1 MANPLNVLILEDQ
14 PKDAEMVIHE
24 LCQAGYDPEFEIVST
39 ESAYLS
45 ALRRLPDIIL
55 ADYFL
60 AGFDAL
66 RALDL
71 LHELRLEIPF
81 ILVTGAL
88 EDIGLE
94 CLRRGASDYLIKD
107 RLARLGPAV
116 RHAVEK
122 SRLQRE
128 RESTENALR
137 ESEQRF
143 RRIFASNMVGIYFW
157 KTDGYITEANDSF
170 LNMVGHTREDVQSG
184 AMRWSNMTPPEH
196 RHLDERAL
204 QEIRTLGFCRPFEK
218 EYTGKNGLRV
228 PVMVGGTML
237 DGSHDSGVCFVLDI
251 TSRKNTEAALQQ
263 IKEQLQKLSHRLI
276 EVQEME
282 RRHLARELHDEIGQ
296 NLTAAK
302 INLQTILS
310 YPDPPTLNPRLEESI
325 VLLDRLLEQ
334 TRSLSLDLR
343 PPLLDHLGLVP
354 TIRWYASQQ
363 AHRSRIRI
371 QFQGSEGVTRLNPLI
386 ETTCF
391 RVAQEA
397 ITNAVRHSKAASMT
411 VNLRIHDQ
419 HLHLRLSDDGIGFD
433 PSQIMARAAE
443 GASLGWIGM
452 RERVSLAGG
461 RIECSS
467 SPETGTA
474 INAWFPL
481 SENHAAIAQSI
492 PEPKL

>member
-1 MANPLNVLILEDQ
+1 MARPLTVLILEDE

-24 LCQAGYDPEFEIVST
+24 LRQAGYSPEFQIVAT
-39 ESAYLS
+39 EPAYVS
-45 ALRRLPDIIL
+45 ALSQLPDVIL

-60 AGFDAL
+60 AGFDAV

-71 LHELRLEIPF
+71 LHELRLDIPF

-88 EDIGLE
+88 EEIGLE

-122 SRLQRE
+122 SRLRRE
-128 RESTENALR
+128 REMAERALR

-143 RRIFASNMVGIYFW
+143 RRIFESNMVGILFW
-157 KTDGYITEANDSF
+157 KTNGNVTEANDSF
-170 LNMVGHTREDVQSG
+170 LNMVGYTREDLLSG
-184 AMRWSNMTPPEH
+184 AVRWSDMTPPEYH
-196 RHLDERAL
+196 PLDEKAL
-204 QEIRTLGFCRPFEK
+204 QEIALLGSCHPFEK
-218 EYTGKNGLRV
+218 EYIRKNGTRV

-237 DGSHDSGVCFVLDI
+237 DGSRDSGVCFVIDI
-251 TSRKNTEAALQQ
+251 TSRKSTEAALLQL
-263 IKEQLQKLSHRLI
+263 KEQLQTLSHRLI
-276 EVQEME
+276 EVQETE

-310 YPDPPTLNPRLEESI
+310 YPDPSALEHRIEESI
-325 VLLDRLLEQ
+325 VLLDQLLEQ

-354 TIRWYASQQ
+354 TLRWYASQQ

-371 QFQGSEGVTRLNPLI
+371 YFQGSEGVARLSSLI

-397 ITNAVRHSKAASMT
+397 ITNAVRHSKAVSMT
-411 VNLRIHDQ
+411 VTLRIHDQ
-419 HLHLRLSDDGIGFD
+419 NLHLRVFDDGIGFD
-433 PSQIMARAAE
+433 PSKVISRATE
-443 GASLGWIGM
+443 GAGLGWIGM

-461 RIECSS
+461 RIECKS
-467 SPETGTA
+467 SPETGTE
-474 INAWFPL
+474 INAWFPISTNL
-481 SENHAAIAQSI
+481 DSTGQSNHEAR
-492 PEPKL
+492 P

>member
-1 MANPLNVLILEDQ
+1 MAKALTVLILEDE

-24 LCQAGYDPEFEIVST
+24 LRQAGYSPEFKIVAT
-39 ESAYLS
+39 ELAYVS
-45 ALRRLPDIIL
+45 ALRELPDVIL

-71 LHELRLEIPF
+71 LQELRLEIPF

-88 EDIGLE
+88 EEIGLE

-122 SRLQRE
+122 ARLRRE
-128 RESTENALR
+128 REATELALR

-143 RRIFASNMVGIYFW
+143 RRIFESNMVGILFW
-157 KTDGYITEANDSF
+157 RTNGDITEANDSY
-170 LNMVGHTREDVQSG
+170 LNMVGYTRDDVMSG
-184 AMRWSNMTPPEH
+184 RLRWSEITPPEYG
-196 RHLDERAL
+196 HLDEKAI
-204 QEIRTLGFCRPFEK
+204 QEILTVGCCDPFEK
-218 EYTGKNGLRV
+218 EYIRKNGTRV
-228 PVMVGGTML
+228 PVVIGATML
-237 DGSHDSGVCFVLDI
+237 DGSRDSGVCFVLDI
-251 TSRKNTEAALQQ
+251 TSRKNTEAALLQ
-263 IKEQLQKLSHRLI
+263 IKEQLQSLSHRLI
-276 EVQEME
+276 EVQETE

-310 YPDPPTLNPRLEESI
+310 YPDPSALKQRLEESI
-325 VLLDRLLEQ
+325 TLLDRLLEQ
-334 TRSLSLDLR
+334 TRNLSLDLR

-354 TIRWYASQQ
+354 TLRWYASQQ

-371 QFQGSEGVTRLNPLI
+371 QFQGSDGVSRLSSLI

-411 VNLRIHDQ
+411 VNLRIHEQ
-419 HLHLRLSDDGIGFD
+419 HLHLRVTDDGVGFD
-433 PSQIMARAAE
+433 PSKVMARASE

-461 RIECSS
+461 RIECKS
-467 SPETGTA
+467 SPDTGTE
-474 INAWFPL
+474 INAWFPMTIDCAVSSHSFL
-481 SENHAAIAQSI
+481 
-492 PEPKL
+492 EPNL